1 MGPKLRTTR
10 AYRSICAWQPLQG
23 WNAMRASDLRTPL
36 SHADSVIVP
45 SGDLQLITFIADGD
59 VRSIFMPPGSWQRMS
74 SWMNLPRLTIEVT
87 SGSEAA
93 HNTAGWVSMPA
104 RPCEAGQVALTKVV
118 SLVGA
123 PFGKPSPG
131 NSVARRL
138 LTQNLWELRRS
149 STVPEAF
156 VQTISLTNCWVEA
169 RRSFSRI
176 A

>member
-1 MGPKLRTTR
+1 MGPKLRRTR
-10 AYRSICAWQPLQG
+10 EYRSIWAWHPLQG
-23 WNAMRASDLRTPL
+23 CHAMRESDLSTSL

-45 SGDLQLITFIADGD
+45 SGDLQLITFIAEAD
-59 VRSIFMPPGSWQRMS
+59 VRSIFMPTASWHRMS

-118 SLVGA
+118 LSVGA

-149 STVPEAF
+149 STVPAAF
-156 VQTISLTNCWVEA
+156 VQTISLTNCCVEA
-169 RRSFSRI
+169 RRSFSSV